1 MPLCLWQKKARK
13 NSDKHD
19 NGSWFG
25 KRNRLILLN
34 NYSKYMSDKVFHQSW
49 VILFIHKFDFLFV
62 LITWLVRIAY
72 YDARCNWLRRKML
85 TCFQYA
91 RKKSLRLK
99 LNKQD
104 QLKNW
109 KQNILQ
115 PSRTLQAIKDLI
127 SKKIT
132 SWCLLDQTQQWKR

>member
-1 MPLCLWQKKARK
+1 
-13 NSDKHD
+13 
-19 NGSWFG
+19 
-25 KRNRLILLN
+25 
-34 NYSKYMSDKVFHQSW
+34 
-49 VILFIHKFDFLFV
+49 
-62 LITWLVRIAY
+62 
-72 YDARCNWLRRKML
+72 ML